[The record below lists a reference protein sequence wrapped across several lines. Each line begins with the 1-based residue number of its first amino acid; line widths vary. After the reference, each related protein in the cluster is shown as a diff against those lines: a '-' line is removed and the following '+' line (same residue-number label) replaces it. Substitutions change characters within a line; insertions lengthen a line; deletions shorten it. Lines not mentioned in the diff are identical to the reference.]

1 MKLISLDLETTG
13 LCHECCDI
21 IEIAAIF
28 FDTDVNTLEDLANM
42 VEYGREGHG
51 DSRGVTYFH
60 AVIDD
65 AGDPFDWE
73 PGAYNMHRDW
83 YGDYPH
89 KEDYESVMDRF
100 IEFVGSVRG
109 DRRISLA
116 GANVTAF
123 DGKFLPPECNE
134 HFRTRALDIGS
145 LYFNGTI
152 PSLSTLKTDYLLEG
166 SVTHRALQDAYDVA
180 RLTIMK
186 CI

>member
-21 IEIAAIF
+21 IEIAAIY
-28 FDTDVNTLEDLANM
+28 FDTDINNLEDLSNM
-42 VEYGREGHG
+42 TEYGKSGHS

-65 AGDPFDWE
+65 TGDPFDWE
-73 PGAYNMHRDW
+73 PGAYNLHRDW

-89 KEDYESVMDRF
+89 KEEYESVMDRF
-100 IEFVGSVRG
+100 SEFVMAVKG

-116 GANVTAF
+116 GANVSAF
-123 DGKFLPPECNE
+123 DRKFLPPECNDY
-134 HFRTRALDIGS
+134 FRTRALDIGS
-145 LYFNGTI
+145 LYFNGRL
-152 PSLSTLKTDYLLEG
+152 PSLSELKSDYLLEG
-166 SVTHRALQDAYDVA
+166 PVKHRALQDALDVA
-180 RLTIMK
+180 RLTLMK